1 MKQTLPKI
9 FKLANFYYN
18 TMRLLILDCKNF
30 EYKLD
35 HKTPVAE
42 EVTEDLMQG
51 KYDNPLVIFI
61 AIEEKDNE
69 EIIPRVADD
78 IKGIARSN
86 KSKLVIFNP
95 FAHLSPSLAKAGK
108 AKNLLNKLAEKL
120 QECTHFKTIK
130 SVFGWYKQFLVDV
143 KGHGNSQLY
152 REY

>member
-1 MKQTLPKI
+1 
-9 FKLANFYYN
+9 
-18 TMRLLILDCKNF
+18 MRLLILDCKKF

-35 HKTPVAE
+35 HKTQVAD

-69 EIIPRVADD
+69 EIIPRVVND
-78 IKGIARSN
+78 IKGITRNNNSN
-86 KSKLVIFNP
+86 LVILNP
-95 FAHLSPSLAKAGK
+95 FAHLSSSLAKAEK

-120 QECTHFKTIK
+120 QECADFKTIK